1 MDFRAE
7 LYARGGYR
15 LDESLV
21 GFFVVVVVVFRSAD
35 SRRTEK
41 TPATCTATKPATN
54 TVTTTMMMIET
65 TTEQRELLHVRA
77 CLVAR
82 VMCDDTSRALFFS
95 KFSTFSNNEP
105 ITQNAIYILDTK
117 KNRYARAFL
126 TYLHFEKKKKKRKMM
141 HRKNSKRSERADVCV
156 LSYYVC
162 VGEAGRKGISFS

>member
-21 GFFVVVVVVFRSAD
+21 GFFVVVAVSVVVVVFRSAD

-105 ITQNAIYILDTK
+105 ITQK
-117 KNRYARAFL
+117 MQF
-126 TYLHFEKKKKKRKMM
+126 TY
-141 HRKNSKRSERADVCV
+141 
-156 LSYYVC
+156 
-162 VGEAGRKGISFS
+162 

>member
-21 GFFVVVVVVFRSAD
+21 GFFVAVAVSVVVVVVFRSAD

-65 TTEQRELLHVRA
+65 TTEQRELLHVCV

-82 VMCDDTSRALFFS
+82 VLCDDTSRALFFS
-95 KFSTFSNNEP
+95 PLFFP
-105 ITQNAIYILDTK
+105 ITNHTK
-117 KNRYARAFL
+117 
-126 TYLHFEKKKKKRKMM
+126 THKMQF
-141 HRKNSKRSERADVCV
+141 
-156 LSYYVC
+156 
-162 VGEAGRKGISFS
+162 I

>member
-21 GFFVVVVVVFRSAD
+21 GFFVVVSVVVVFRSAD

-54 TVTTTMMMIET
+54 TVTTTMMIET
-65 TTEQRELLHVRA
+65 TTEHRELLHVRV

-82 VMCDDTSRALFFS
+82 VMCDDSRALFFS
-95 KFSTFSNNEP
+95 RFLHFFSNNEP
-105 ITQNAIYILDTK
+105 YKMQFIY
-117 KNRYARAFL
+117 
-126 TYLHFEKKKKKRKMM
+126 
-141 HRKNSKRSERADVCV
+141 
-156 LSYYVC
+156 
-162 VGEAGRKGISFS
+162 